1 MQKCGFK
8 KAEVTTFKWMFSCK
22 MSKYSSNTFLE
33 KHLRVTVRIDLFIVK
48 IEKLEQGVKYLQS

>member
-1 MQKCGFK
+1 
-8 KAEVTTFKWMFSCK
+8 